1 MISIKKW
8 QGLAGALIL
17 LIFLFVPLKAYGDVT
32 SKWYWGVGYGV
43 SDIDPEE
50 EAAGWSTSDSS
61 DSGFKLYA
69 GMDINSNWGFDI
81 SYYDLGT
88 AELGNEDPAL
98 NQQYPNEGI
107 NYRVIS
113 GVMNYFPWSKEGN
126 AIDIYGKLGVSAIRN
141 TANTA
146 ADGTN
151 NMVLP
156 SYEEETSLQFAFGVG
171 LKWDL
176 GDSLFMR
183 AEVERFASDAHFY
196 SLQFGGYF

>member
-1 MISIKKW
+1 MISSKKL
-8 QGLAGALIL
+8 QGLTGGFL
-17 LIFLFVPLKAYGDVT
+17 LLTFMFVPLKAYGDAA

-43 SDIDPEE
+43 SDLEPEGE
-50 EAAGWSTSDSS
+50 SAGWSASDSS
-61 DSGFKLYA
+61 DNGFKLYA
-69 GMDINSNWGFDI
+69 GLDINSHWGFDI

-88 AELGNEDPAL
+88 AGLANEDPAL

-113 GVMNYFPWSKEGN
+113 GVMNYFPWSQEDN
-126 AIDIYGKLGVSAIRN
+126 DIDIYGKLGVSAIRN

-151 NMVLP
+151 NMFLP
-156 SYEEETSLQFAFGVG
+156 SYEEETSLQFAFGLG

-176 GDSLFMR
+176 GENLFMR
-183 AEVERFASDAHFY
+183 AEVESFASDAHFY